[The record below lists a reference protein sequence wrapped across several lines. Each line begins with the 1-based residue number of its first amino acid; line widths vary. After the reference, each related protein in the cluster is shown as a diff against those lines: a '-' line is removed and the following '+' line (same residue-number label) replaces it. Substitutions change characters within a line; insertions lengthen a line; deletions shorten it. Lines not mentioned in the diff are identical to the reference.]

1 MLFAIACLL
10 VLGARLLVDGDAA
23 RSGLLVLAVLVA
35 TVAALLPIIRGR
47 LELGG
52 LKTELRE
59 DVTEAVEEAGA
70 GKGIAADELEDLA
83 RNVADR
89 VIAKQPKPAAVPLAS
104 GGGAPMDLSL
114 IHI

>member
-1 MLFAIACLL
+1 LL
-10 VLGARLLVDGDAA
+10 IDGDAA

-59 DVTEAVEEAGA
+59 DVAEAVEEAGA
-70 GKGIAADELEDLA
+70 AKGIATDELEELA

-89 VIAKQPKPAAVPLAS
+89 VIAKQPKPPAASLA
-104 GGGAPMDLSL
+104 
-114 IHI
+114 